1 MRKNPDLALLVVRL
15 ILGAVLLS
23 HGIPKITGWEGM
35 HGFFASAGV
44 ALPTVS
50 LAFALLAEVG
60 GGILILLGLWI
71 EVAAVLVMVDMVG
84 AIFFVVKGSAFDLG
98 KGGIELIIFS
108 LALALL
114 LAGAGRYSVA
124 RK

>member
-23 HGIPKITGWEGM
+23 HGIPKITNWAGM
-35 HGFFASAGV
+35 HGFFTSAGV
-44 ALPTVS
+44 PVPTVS
-50 LAFALLAEVG
+50 LAFALVAEVG

-71 EVAAVLVMVDMVG
+71 EIAVVLVMVDMVG
-84 AIFFVVKGSAFDLG
+84 AIATVVKGAAFDLG
-98 KGGIELIIFS
+98 KGGIELVIFS